1 MYALIR
7 VPPYLCVRVLLLL
20 ENLIY
25 SLSLLVSVQ
34 LESALKAAEIAQASM
49 QAERANSRTLIFSEE
64 EIKSLQ
70 LQVMFHSI

>member
-7 VPPYLCVRVLLLL
+7 VPSYLCVRVSLLL

-25 SLSLLVSVQ
+25 TLSLLVSVK
-34 LESALKAAEIAQASM
+34 LESALKAAEIAQASL

-70 LQVMFHSI
+70 LQVRFHSI